1 MKRKRQGNLFFSLA
15 TVMALPIFVLGVLL
29 VLIGKNSV
37 SEIVTIEIKNALA
50 ATARESLDLYRI
62 AYPGEIHMEDGR
74 FYMGETDLTD
84 DFILA
89 DRIKENTGLDIT
101 VFAGDTRIITTIR
114 GKDGERIVG
123 SSLEDER
130 IIDAVY
136 LGNEFY
142 SSKVQIWDDSYF
154 GYYIPIYSGE
164 EVCGMLFAGMTNKNV
179 ASEIKT
185 VVAKI
190 MLVVLITLLAVL
202 AIASVFARNIV
213 RRLDQIRGY
222 IGGLAENNFN
232 EKMSETVLKKND
244 EIGEMGRYAIEVG
257 RKIQT
262 LIANDPLTGLLNR
275 RSGRIE
281 LEKAVDKA
289 ELEAR
294 SDVTIA
300 LGDIDFFKNVNDC
313 YGHEC
318 GDVVLI
324 AISEVF
330 KKHMKEKG
338 FSIRW
343 GGEEFLLVY
352 QEDIKTA
359 YEQLKEVAEE
369 IRRLPFCY
377 EENEFYVT
385 MTFGISPYE
394 KGDSIARLVKKADDL
409 LYRGK
414 KEGRNRIVI

>member
-37 SEIVTIEIKNALA
+37 SEIVTIEIKNSLA

-62 AYPGEIHMEDGR
+62 AYPGEIHMEDGH

-123 SSLEDER
+123 SSLKDER

-179 ASEIKT
+179 ASGIKT

-244 EIGEMGRYAIEVG
+244 EIGEMGHYAIEVG
-257 RKIQT
+257 KKIQA

-324 AISEVF
+324 AISGVF

-377 EENEFYVT
+377 EENEFHVT

-394 KGDSIARLVKKADDL
+394 KGDNIDQLVKKADDL